1 MYKSNKQSNITF
13 SQEEWKHEV
22 LVLTAGAVLWVE
34 ALPLYITRCMSHVY
48 FFTSTDVPGS
58 FKPHTPSHDTL
69 GVLGERLKPTFRWNV
84 LGNVFNKSVTLIGRE
99 ESTWREGSSHGSLA
113 RDRMSYLALKAEGY
127 CCPRRM
133 YCPSGCFTLD
143 VLVSVLAYIAAF
155 IRLPIKYTIG
165 VRACS
170 CSSLSPSRLSRTT
183 GCVRLQ
189 RNNSFFDY
197 MTGP

>member
-1 MYKSNKQSNITF
+1 MYKSNKQSNITY

-22 LVLTAGAVLWVE
+22 LALTAGAVLWVE

-99 ESTWREGSSHGSLA
+99 ESKWREGSSHGSLA

-133 YCPSGCFTLD
+133 YFPSGCFTLD

-189 RNNSFFDY
+189 RNNIIFDY